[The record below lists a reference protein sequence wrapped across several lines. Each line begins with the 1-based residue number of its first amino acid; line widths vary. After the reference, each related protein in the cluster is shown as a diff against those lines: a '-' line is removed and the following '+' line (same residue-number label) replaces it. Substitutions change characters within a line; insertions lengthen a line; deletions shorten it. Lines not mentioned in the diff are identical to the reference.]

1 MFKIVS
7 PRDLWT
13 NPNLLTIYRIGA
25 VPAIVLLL
33 LFKNQPV
40 CFLAALLFSLGAITD
55 YLDGYFARSRGMVSN
70 LGKFLDPLADKL
82 LVICP
87 LIMLAWQQKVPGW
100 MVCVIAGRELAVT
113 GLRGIAAEQGVVIA
127 AERLGKW
134 KTGFQIGAIIPLLL
148 HYSYF
153 GFDLHR
159 IGIIVLW
166 IALGFTIASGVSYF
180 KNFARLIRA

>member
-33 LFKNQPV
+33 LSGNKILS
-40 CFLAALLFSLGAITD
+40 FLAAIVFSLAAITD
-55 YLDGYFARSRGMVSN
+55 YLDGYFARTRGMVSN

-82 LVICP
+82 LIVCS
-87 LIMLAWQQKVPGW
+87 LIMLVAQHRIPGW

-113 GLRGIAAEQGVVIA
+113 GLRGIAAEQGIVIA

-159 IGIIVLW
+159 IGMITLW
-166 IALGFTIASGVSYF
+166 IALGLTIASGASYF
-180 KNFARLIRA
+180 KNFANLIKP

>member
-1 MFKIVS
+1 MIKIVK

-13 NPNLLTIYRIGA
+13 NPNLLTLYRIGA
-25 VPAIVLLL
+25 APAIVLLL
-33 LFKNQPV
+33 LFNNKPV
-40 CFLAALLFSLGAITD
+40 NFMAAILFSLGAITD
-55 YLDGYFARSRGMVSN
+55 YLDGYFARARGMVSN

-82 LVICP
+82 LVVCP
-87 LIMLAWQQKVPGW
+87 LIMLAWQGRVPGW

-148 HYSYF
+148 HSTYF
-153 GFDLHR
+153 GINMHLL
-159 IGIIVLW
+159 GAVVLW

-180 KNFARLIRA
+180 KNFARLIQA